1 MQMESTSIKPFPQN
15 AQYQKAFEKDGV
27 DDDELKES
35 TNKKGAKKNG
45 SKKKKSKKRADVK
58 NLSMEPANSD
68 DSPVEYKAQLYSKM
82 RQDFID
88 RAKADRGLSSKDAA
102 SEWNCSSQKRKMLA
116 GLSVPELRRRRFI
129 AKDCQH
135 NPWAEAS

>member
-1 MQMESTSIKPFPQN
+1 MESTSIKPFPQN
-15 AQYQKAFEKDGV
+15 AQYQKAFEEADDCDGDLKEASKKKDG
-27 DDDELKES
+27 
-35 TNKKGAKKNG
+35 KKNG
-45 SKKKKSKKRADVK
+45 SKKKPKKQRADVK
-58 NLSMEPANSD
+58 NMSTEPVNSD
-68 DSPVEYKAQLYSKM
+68 DSPVEYKAKEYSKM

-88 RAKADRGLSSKDAA
+88 RLKADRGLSSKDAA